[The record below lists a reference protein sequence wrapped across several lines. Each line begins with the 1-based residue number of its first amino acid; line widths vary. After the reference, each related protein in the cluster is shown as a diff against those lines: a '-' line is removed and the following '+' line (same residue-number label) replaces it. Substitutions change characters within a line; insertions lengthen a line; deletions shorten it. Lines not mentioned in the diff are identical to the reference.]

1 MPAAKKKIAA
11 GAQFVGIGFSL
22 GATVAAALW
31 FGNWLDERWGTSP
44 LFVLLFLTG
53 GLIGFTRRLLWMLRP
68 PSSPAGHQAEP
79 SDVANA
85 AENE

>member
-1 MPAAKKKIAA
+1 MPAAKEKIAA

-31 FGNWLDERWGTSP
+31 LGNWLDERWGTSP

-53 GLIGFTRRLLWMLRP
+53 GLFGFTRRLLWMLRP
-68 PSSPAGHQAEP
+68 PSSPAEHRADP
-79 SDVANA
+79 PNVAKD
-85 AENE
+85 AENK

>member
-1 MPAAKKKIAA
+1 MPAAKQRIAA

-53 GLIGFTRRLLWMLRP
+53 GLIGFTRRLLWMLRR
-68 PSSPAGHQAEP
+68 PSSSAGHQAEP
-79 SDVANA
+79 SDVAKD